1 MEKILEA
8 IVQNGIGVGSFIC
21 LVFFM
26 YKYQDN
32 NDKSIKSFIETLTK
46 INESQV
52 KLNENQEAIKTTL
65 TILTEEINNIKS
77 EIKEK

>member
-1 MEKILEA
+1 MEV

-26 YKYQDN
+26 YKYQDS

-46 INESQV
+46 INESQI
-52 KLNENQEAIKTTL
+52 KLTESQEAIKTTL
-65 TILTEEINNIKS
+65 TRLTEEINNIKA
-77 EIKEK
+77 EVKDK